1 MINESNSFN
10 INIEDYSLD
19 DLFNLL
25 NIKVDSQ
32 SNYDTITQKIINATD
47 AYISTFEKLNNKDV
61 VLFFNNVKRAL
72 LGTKETQTTSEQ
84 NVLTYVNRYV
94 PNQQN
99 KLQVDPTDM
108 FNSNNG
114 SGNPVHRKTISKLL
128 NIDSR
133 FRDNYL
139 FTSPTNFIVDL
150 PYPINNVIEMTLSDL
165 EIPSTY
171 YAINAANQN
180 NYFWMYAM
188 DSSYVEYYYY
198 IIVPDGNYYF
208 TTLISLINN
217 TVAGMSVALPI
228 SIFFNLSYDNLGGVG
243 DGNGLITI
251 GSHMSDI
258 VKLSGDLNQ
267 YILTKFELNFEAI
280 PLDGVTSSLLIINNS
295 SDINRNLINSYNIKS
310 NIKYQ
315 QRLGWMFGYRRS
327 KYIDAMYDSIS
338 QLLHTSE
345 SILDLLGPKYL
356 FLLVDDFNKSINTN
370 FFTASITG
378 LLPDNVIA
386 RIAIKSPAF
395 NIQVQNDFS
404 VYSEPRYYYGPVN
417 VNKLQIQLVD
427 EYGRIL
433 NLNNKDFSF
442 TIRLTTIYSAT

>member
-1 MINESNSFN
+1 
-10 INIEDYSLD
+10 
-19 DLFNLL
+19 
-25 NIKVDSQ
+25 
-32 SNYDTITQKIINATD
+32 
-47 AYISTFEKLNNKDV
+47 
-61 VLFFNNVKRAL
+61 
-72 LGTKETQTTSEQ
+72 
-84 NVLTYVNRYV
+84 
-94 PNQQN
+94 
-99 KLQVDPTDM
+99 
-108 FNSNNG
+108 
-114 SGNPVHRKTISKLL
+114 
-128 NIDSR
+128 
-133 FRDNYL
+133 
-139 FTSPTNFIVDL
+139 
-150 PYPINNVIEMTLSDL
+150 
-165 EIPSTY
+165 
-171 YAINAANQN
+171 
-180 NYFWMYAM
+180 MYAM

-217 TVAGMSVALPI
+217 TIADMSVALPI

-243 DGNGLITI
+243 DGNGLISI
-251 GSHMSDI
+251 GSQMSDI
-258 VKLSGDLNQ
+258 AKLTGDSNQ
-267 YILTKFELNFEAI
+267 YLLTKFELNFEAL
-280 PLDGVTSSLLIINNS
+280 PLDGVTSSLLIINKP
-295 SDINRNLINSYNIKS
+295 SDVNRTLINSYNTKS

-315 QRLGWMFGYRRS
+315 QRLGWMFGYRKS

-345 SILDLLGPKYL
+345 SVLDLLGPKYL

-370 FFTASITG
+370 FFTASING

-442 TIRLTTIYSAT
+442 TIRLITIYSAT